1 MAITFNALGR
11 YGRLGNQMFQIA
23 SVIGIAEANGYE
35 YTFPEWVNYDALER
49 FGTKEDIAIAKYFAN
64 PLPSQN
70 EEHKTLPEYFVNWG
84 WQGLQ
89 HPDGYSYSGH
99 MQSSK
104 YFNHCSGLIKYYFTM
119 AEERNDVEYTAIH
132 VRLGDYGSS
141 YHPICSREYYHKAMA
156 ELPGPYM
163 VFSEDWFKAREH
175 LGPLPPG
182 DHWWYDGNTIDT
194 FRVMKACK
202 NHIIANSTYSWW
214 AAYLAGG
221 NVVAPKE
228 WFGPDAAHLETKDI
242 YCDSWKIL

>member
-35 YTFPEWVNYDALER
+35 YTFPDWVNYDALER
-49 FGTKEDIAIAKYFAN
+49 FGTKEDISIGKYFAN
-64 PLPSQN
+64 PLPKQKDGHNS
-70 EEHKTLPEYFVNWG
+70 LPEYFINWG

-104 YFNHCSGLIKYYFTM
+104 YFTHCAEKVRHYFTL
-119 AEERNDVEYTAIH
+119 ADEHAAVAYTAVHI
-132 VRLGDYGSS
+132 RMGDYGSS
-141 YHPICSREYYHKAMA
+141 YHPICERQYYQKAMA
-156 ELPGPYM
+156 EMSGPYM
-163 VFSEDWFKAREH
+163 FFSDDILKAKEH
-175 LGPLPPG
+175 IGPLPPG
-182 DHWWYDGNTIDT
+182 DHWWYDGNTIDS

-202 NHIIANSTYSWW
+202 SHIIANSTYSWW
-214 AAYLAGG
+214 GAWLAGG
-221 NVVAPKE
+221 DAIAPKI

-242 YCDSWKIL
+242 YCESWKII